1 MRFLMLLMAFVVSL
15 VSTHAQASRAS
26 DEVTQADDRYL
37 QMMRQPDRAGLGE
50 LLAKECVF
58 TNRFGA
64 VLTLAEVLSLPTAT
78 ASFPKDRKIRLH
90 GDHTAIVTS
99 TLEGKDGA
107 VQQLRVWIKD
117 GEQWRLA
124 ATQGTPVT
132 QPPSK

>member
-1 MRFLMLLMAFVVSL
+1 MRLLMLLMALVMFS

-37 QMMRQPDRAGLGE
+37 QLRRQPDQAGLGE
-50 LLAKECVF
+50 LLAKDCVF

-64 VLTLAEVLSLPTAT
+64 VVTPDEVLSLPAAT
-78 ASFPKDRKIRLH
+78 AFPKDRKIRLH

-99 TLEGKDGA
+99 TLEIEDGS
-107 VQQLRVWIKD
+107 VRQLRVWVKD
-117 GEQWRLA
+117 SDKWRLA
-124 ATQGTPVT
+124 AAQGTPVA

>member
-1 MRFLMLLMAFVVSL
+1 MRLLMLLIAFVVSS
-15 VSTHAQASRAS
+15 VSTHAQASRVS
-26 DEVTQADDRYL
+26 DEVAQADDRYL
-37 QMMRQPDRAGLGE
+37 QLMRQPDKAGLGE

-64 VLTLAEVLSLPTAT
+64 VLTLDEMLSLPTAT
-78 ASFPKDRKIRLH
+78 AYPKDRKIRLH

-117 GEQWRLA
+117 SDKWRLA
-124 ATQGTPVT
+124 AAQGTPVA